1 MYWERRK
8 QRQKLPLLNIGNL
21 LHLAALGDLEVGE
34 SCSCYGSLT
43 CHRFL
48 FKRNVTAE
56 IPLLAMSI
64 SYADD
69 TSHQS
74 KILLA
79 FPLFPSFPSHQHTSK
94 TVCFYDR
101 EICKGS
107 NDRLFI
113 PWGKPL
119 SQELS
124 GTTESHA
131 LQGPGILGKKKQTTS
146 SWIHSILHKFCVCL
160 RGGRERER
168 LSFFSVEFLTPSN
181 PILSGSP
188 VYCRI

>member
-101 EICKGS
+101 KICKGS

-131 LQGPGILGKKKQTTS
+131 LQGPGILEKKKNNFFLNTFHPSQ
-146 SWIHSILHKFCVCL
+146 ILCMFK
-160 RGGRERER
+160 GGEREGA
-168 LSFFSVEFLTPSN
+168 SFLLFCRVPN
-181 PILSGSP
+181 PIKPHPEWFSCLL
-188 VYCRI
+188 